1 MDEHNELRTR
11 LRAVGM
17 ELFRRD
23 GLRFTMQQAAAMMHI
38 SKKTIYAVYPSKEAL
53 LLDMVDD
60 AFTRIHARKQ
70 RILDGP
76 GTLAEKLR
84 AVIIALPE
92 EYTALD
98 LQQMDLLDEK
108 YPRVAA
114 RVREHLETGWE
125 PTLALLEQAMG
136 EGVIRRVSL
145 PVLQRMIS
153 ASIED
158 FLADRTL
165 DAQGISYTDALDEMI
180 SILLEGR
187 ACPARNLPIACRQ
200 SSTAHHS
207 PKPPNPATRLPP
219 PHNLC
224 PPTAVTPI
232 YTLPK
237 LPPQTLSKKS
247 KKLAKTC

>member
-76 GTLAEKLR
+76 GTLDEKLR

-108 YPRVAA
+108 YPGASGNRLGAHLGAVGAGNGGGRYPSGIPAGSAA
-114 RVREHLETGWE
+114 DDLRFH
-125 PTLALLEQAMG
+125 
-136 EGVIRRVSL
+136 
-145 PVLQRMIS
+145 
-153 ASIED
+153 
-158 FLADRTL
+158 
-165 DAQGISYTDALDEMI
+165 
-180 SILLEGR
+180 
-187 ACPARNLPIACRQ
+187 
-200 SSTAHHS
+200 
-207 PKPPNPATRLPP
+207 
-219 PHNLC
+219 
-224 PPTAVTPI
+224 
-232 YTLPK
+232 
-237 LPPQTLSKKS
+237 
-247 KKLAKTC
+247 

>member
-98 LQQMDLLDEK
+98 LQQMDLK

-180 SILLEGR
+180 SILLEGLLVR
-187 ACPARNLPIACRQ
+187 
-200 SSTAHHS
+200 
-207 PKPPNPATRLPP
+207 
-219 PHNLC
+219 
-224 PPTAVTPI
+224 
-232 YTLPK
+232 
-237 LPPQTLSKKS
+237 
-247 KKLAKTC
+247 

>member
-53 LLDMVDD
+53 LVDD

-180 SILLEGR
+180 SILLEGLLVR
-187 ACPARNLPIACRQ
+187 
-200 SSTAHHS
+200 
-207 PKPPNPATRLPP
+207 
-219 PHNLC
+219 
-224 PPTAVTPI
+224 
-232 YTLPK
+232 
-237 LPPQTLSKKS
+237 
-247 KKLAKTC
+247 

>member
-11 LRAVGM
+11 LCAVGM

-98 LQQMDLLDEK
+98 LQQMDL
-108 YPRVAA
+108 
-114 RVREHLETGWE
+114 
-125 PTLALLEQAMG
+125 
-136 EGVIRRVSL
+136 
-145 PVLQRMIS
+145 
-153 ASIED
+153 
-158 FLADRTL
+158 DR
-165 DAQGISYTDALDEMI
+165 
-180 SILLEGR
+180 
-187 ACPARNLPIACRQ
+187 
-200 SSTAHHS
+200 
-207 PKPPNPATRLPP
+207 
-219 PHNLC
+219 
-224 PPTAVTPI
+224 
-232 YTLPK
+232 
-237 LPPQTLSKKS
+237 KS
-247 KKLAKTC
+247 VV

>member
-1 MDEHNELRTR
+1 MDEHIELCTR

-38 SKKTIYAVYPSKEAL
+38 SKKTIYGVYPSKEAL
-53 LLDMVDD
+53 LLDMLDD

-108 YPRVAA
+108 SVGYP
-114 RVREHLETGWE
+114 
-125 PTLALLEQAMG
+125 
-136 EGVIRRVSL
+136 
-145 PVLQRMIS
+145 
-153 ASIED
+153 
-158 FLADRTL
+158 
-165 DAQGISYTDALDEMI
+165 
-180 SILLEGR
+180 
-187 ACPARNLPIACRQ
+187 CR
-200 SSTAHHS
+200 SCSG
-207 PKPPNPATRLPP
+207 
-219 PHNLC
+219 
-224 PPTAVTPI
+224 
-232 YTLPK
+232 
-237 LPPQTLSKKS
+237 
-247 KKLAKTC
+247 

>member
-1 MDEHNELRTR
+1 MDEHNEQRTR

-180 SILLEGR
+180 SILLEGLLVR
-187 ACPARNLPIACRQ
+187 GDTVFAITGNLQSNGAMPSVGVNLLAVVRCVCPIPAGSCR
-200 SSTAHHS
+200 ST
-207 PKPPNPATRLPP
+207 TRTPL
-219 PHNLC
+219 
-224 PPTAVTPI
+224 TMRWSAVTV
-232 YTLPK
+232 
-237 LPPQTLSKKS
+237 
-247 KKLAKTC
+247 AH

>member
-1 MDEHNELRTR
+1 
-11 LRAVGM
+11 
-17 ELFRRD
+17 
-23 GLRFTMQQAAAMMHI
+23 
-38 SKKTIYAVYPSKEAL
+38 
-53 LLDMVDD
+53 MVDD

-180 SILLEGR
+180 SIFLEGLLVR
-187 ACPARNLPIACRQ
+187 
-200 SSTAHHS
+200 
-207 PKPPNPATRLPP
+207 
-219 PHNLC
+219 
-224 PPTAVTPI
+224 
-232 YTLPK
+232 
-237 LPPQTLSKKS
+237 
-247 KKLAKTC
+247 

>member
-125 PTLALLEQAMG
+125 PTLASVGVNLLA
-136 EGVIRRVSL
+136 VVRCV
-145 PVLQRMIS
+145 
-153 ASIED
+153 
-158 FLADRTL
+158 
-165 DAQGISYTDALDEMI
+165 
-180 SILLEGR
+180 
-187 ACPARNLPIACRQ
+187 CPIPAGSCH
-200 SSTAHHS
+200 STTQTPLTMRWS
-207 PKPPNPATRLPP
+207 
-219 PHNLC
+219 
-224 PPTAVTPI
+224 AVTV
-232 YTLPK
+232 
-237 LPPQTLSKKS
+237 
-247 KKLAKTC
+247 AH

>member
-1 MDEHNELRTR
+1 MDEQNELRTK

-114 RVREHLETGWE
+114 RVRQHLETGWE
-125 PTLALLEQAMG
+125 PTLALLQQAM
-136 EGVIRRVSL
+136 EQGVIRTVSL

-153 ASIED
+153 ASIES

-165 DAQGISYTDALDEMI
+165 EQQGIPYAGALDEMMG
-180 SILLEGR
+180 ILLDGLLIR
-187 ACPARNLPIACRQ
+187 
-200 SSTAHHS
+200 
-207 PKPPNPATRLPP
+207 
-219 PHNLC
+219 
-224 PPTAVTPI
+224 
-232 YTLPK
+232 
-237 LPPQTLSKKS
+237 
-247 KKLAKTC
+247 

>member
-1 MDEHNELRTR
+1 MDENNELRIR

-23 GLRFTMQQAAAMMHI
+23 GLRFTMQQAAAVMHI

-70 RILDGP
+70 RIL
-76 GTLAEKLR
+76 AEKLR

-108 YPRVAA
+108 YPKVAA

-125 PTLALLEQAMG
+125 PTLTLLEQAMG

-158 FLADRTL
+158 FLADRAL

-180 SILLEGR
+180 SILLEGLLVR
-187 ACPARNLPIACRQ
+187 
-200 SSTAHHS
+200 
-207 PKPPNPATRLPP
+207 
-219 PHNLC
+219 
-224 PPTAVTPI
+224 
-232 YTLPK
+232 
-237 LPPQTLSKKS
+237 
-247 KKLAKTC
+247 

>member
-1 MDEHNELRTR
+1 MDENNELRIR

-23 GLRFTMQQAAAMMHI
+23 GLRFTMQQAAAAMHI

-70 RILDGP
+70 CILDGP

-108 YPRVAA
+108 YPKVAA

-125 PTLALLEQAMG
+125 PTLALLEQAMK

-158 FLADRTL
+158 FLADRAL

-180 SILLEGR
+180 SILLEGLLVR
-187 ACPARNLPIACRQ
+187 
-200 SSTAHHS
+200 
-207 PKPPNPATRLPP
+207 
-219 PHNLC
+219 
-224 PPTAVTPI
+224 
-232 YTLPK
+232 
-237 LPPQTLSKKS
+237 
-247 KKLAKTC
+247 